1 MSGCGCSF
9 KFRAEISHG
18 IAAFADQ
25 HHSSF
30 NSQPLHTLPNMTAF
44 WLFPLVFVLLYI
56 RSSYRRRHFPPG
68 PHGLPVIGNLHQ
80 IPAHKP
86 WKQLKQ

>member
-1 MSGCGCSF
+1 
-9 KFRAEISHG
+9 
-18 IAAFADQ
+18 
-25 HHSSF
+25 
-30 NSQPLHTLPNMTAF
+30 MTAF